1 MRNTRFVNTTI
12 KFVSISLSILIGLSP
27 RSMAYTRFSDRNS
40 RHAIV
45 VDTKSD
51 RIVYEKDSL
60 TPTAMASLSKMM
72 TLLITFDDLKAR
84 KVSMHDQ
91 VKILASDVNRDGTN
105 MKLNEGD
112 IVGLDVLLDSMMIIS
127 ANDSAL
133 AIARHVGGDYKT
145 FVKRMNDKASEIGMT
160 KTVFYNPNGLPI
172 YGEKDGKKF
181 TYENTTCARD
191 VVILS
196 KFLYDNYEKELTNI
210 TSKKRFVNT
219 KKQIDEENTNP
230 ILPLFKE
237 SDGLKTGFTDKAGY
251 CLAYS
256 SRTNRGG
263 ENDVDN
269 RLIGVSMGAS
279 SKEAR
284 RDSAYNTLDFITQK
298 YKTKNIY
305 KKGEVLAS
313 KDINGMINMDLCP
326 DENISIIKRQGEKF
340 KQRLVYKR
348 VNILK
353 DYDKPIAQIQLLDAW
368 GNIATS
374 VDLYPKSALK
384 DANFIERAYY
394 SGLALLGDITGSTKS
409 DKPTYPVFTIMNESN

>member
-12 KFVSISLSILIGLSP
+12 KFVSISLSLLIGLSP

-172 YGEKDGKKF
+172 YGEKDG
-181 TYENTTCARD
+181 
-191 VVILS
+191 I
-196 KFLYDNYEKELTNI
+196 
-210 TSKKRFVNT
+210 
-219 KKQIDEENTNP
+219 
-230 ILPLFKE
+230 
-237 SDGLKTGFTDKAGY
+237 
-251 CLAYS
+251 
-256 SRTNRGG
+256 
-263 ENDVDN
+263 
-269 RLIGVSMGAS
+269 
-279 SKEAR
+279 
-284 RDSAYNTLDFITQK
+284 
-298 YKTKNIY
+298 
-305 KKGEVLAS
+305 
-313 KDINGMINMDLCP
+313 
-326 DENISIIKRQGEKF
+326 
-340 KQRLVYKR
+340 
-348 VNILK
+348 
-353 DYDKPIAQIQLLDAW
+353 
-368 GNIATS
+368 
-374 VDLYPKSALK
+374 
-384 DANFIERAYY
+384 
-394 SGLALLGDITGSTKS
+394 
-409 DKPTYPVFTIMNESN
+409 

>member
-1 MRNTRFVNTTI
+1 M
-12 KFVSISLSILIGLSP
+12 
-27 RSMAYTRFSDRNS
+27 
-40 RHAIV
+40 
-45 VDTKSD
+45 
-51 RIVYEKDSL
+51 EKK
-60 TPTAMASLSKMM
+60 TA
-72 TLLITFDDLKAR
+72 
-84 KVSMHDQ
+84 
-91 VKILASDVNRDGTN
+91 
-105 MKLNEGD
+105 
-112 IVGLDVLLDSMMIIS
+112 
-127 ANDSAL
+127 
-133 AIARHVGGDYKT
+133 
-145 FVKRMNDKASEIGMT
+145 
-160 KTVFYNPNGLPI
+160 
-172 YGEKDGKKF
+172 
-181 TYENTTCARD
+181 YENTTCARD

-219 KKQIDEENTNP
+219 KKQIDEENINP

-298 YKTKNIY
+298 YKTKNLY

-353 DYDKPIAQIQLLDAW
+353 DYDKPIAQMQLIDAW

-409 DKPTYPVFTIMNESN
+409 DKPKYPVFTIMNESN